1 MTPTLKSL
9 VIDKLS
15 PLERIALANALWDS
29 VSPEDMPIP
38 NLTDEQQ
45 RMLAERIADDDANP
59 DDVIPWEQVKAEL
72 QSRLKP

>member
-38 NLTDEQQ
+38 NLTDGQQ